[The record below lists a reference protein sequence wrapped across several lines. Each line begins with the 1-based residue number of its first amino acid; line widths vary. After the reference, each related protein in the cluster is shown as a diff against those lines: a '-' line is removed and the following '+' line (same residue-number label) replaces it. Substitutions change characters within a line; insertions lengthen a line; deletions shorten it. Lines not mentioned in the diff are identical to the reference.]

1 MKSKCKTNVSIF
13 ILLVCSIFI
22 ILLIFLQRYFLK
34 PILESFNETILIED
48 SIYGKFKCFK
58 HDSMICNSIL
68 TTKAWE
74 KNLLDKLIEHYKKDT
89 VFLDIGSNYGCHS
102 MGIAHEIKKTNG
114 QGKVH
119 SFELQPEIFKIFK
132 ENIELNDLSSI
143 ITPHFFGLG
152 DKNETKEF
160 IVPNNYDDNS
170 NPGMLSLLNTEK
182 TNNTQKE
189 KVTIKRLDDLH
200 LDNISLIKI
209 DVEGYELEVFEGG
222 QETIQRNRP
231 IILIE
236 IWKKH
241 NEKYFSWIHQ
251 HFPFYRID
259 YIDGDDYIL
268 IPI

>member
-1 MKSKCKTNVSIF
+1 LN
-13 ILLVCSIFI
+13 
-22 ILLIFLQRYFLK
+22 
-34 PILESFNETILIED
+34 
-48 SIYGKFKCFK
+48 G
-58 HDSMICNSIL
+58 L
-68 TTKAWE
+68 T
-74 KNLLDKLIEHYKKDT
+74 
-89 VFLDIGSNYGCHS
+89 
-102 MGIAHEIKKTNG
+102 
-114 QGKVH
+114 
-119 SFELQPEIFKIFK
+119 
-132 ENIELNDLSSI
+132 SI

-152 DKNETKEF
+152 DKNEIKDF

-182 TNNTQKE
+182 TNDTQKE
-189 KVTIKRLDDLH
+189 KVTIKRLDDLD

-231 IILIE
+231 VILIE
-236 IWKKH
+236 IWKKY

-268 IPI
+268 IPT